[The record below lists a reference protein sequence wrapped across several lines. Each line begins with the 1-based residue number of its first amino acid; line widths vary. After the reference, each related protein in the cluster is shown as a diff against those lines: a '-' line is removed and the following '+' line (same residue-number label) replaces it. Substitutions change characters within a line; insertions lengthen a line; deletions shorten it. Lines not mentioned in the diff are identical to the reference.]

1 MLRKSFEVVA
11 ELKIRIIRH
20 KNEGW
25 LDWLVVISVSATTRK
40 LGILIKRGAGE
51 ELNRLV

>member
-1 MLRKSFEVVA
+1 MLRKSFKVVA

-20 KNEGW
+20 KN
-25 LDWLVVISVSATTRK
+25 DWLVVISVSATTRK
-40 LGILIKRGAGE
+40 LGVLIKRGAGE